1 VGGKRSPNSLA
12 SEVTSV
18 GWCSIEVLLETEIK
32 KERKK
37 ERKKESGV
45 LEGNYA
51 ELKRVKVVI

>member
-37 ERKKESGV
+37 ESGV

-51 ELKRVKVVI
+51 ELKRVTVVI